1 MASVPEIN
9 DANFESEVLKSDMPF
24 LLDFSAEWCG
34 PCKMVGPLV
43 EQIGEE
49 EKDKLRVGVI
59 DIDKNPQTPAKFTVL
74 SIPTL
79 ILFKGGEVK
88 EQIIG
93 ALPKKAILER
103 LTPHL

>member
-1 MASVPEIN
+1 MANVPEIT
-9 DANFESEVLKSDMPF
+9 DANFEKDVLKSDLPF
-24 LLDFSAEWCG
+24 LLDFSADWCN

-49 EKDKLRVGVI
+49 QKDKLRVGVL
-59 DIDKNPQTPAKFTVL
+59 DIDKNPQTPAKFTVM

-79 ILFKGGEVK
+79 ILFKDGEVK

-93 ALPKKAILER
+93 ALPKKAIMER

>member
-1 MASVPEIN
+1 MANVPEIT
-9 DANFESEVLKSDMPF
+9 DGNFENDVLKSDLPF

-49 EKDKLRVGVI
+49 QKDKLRVGVI
-59 DIDKNPQTPAKFTVL
+59 DIDKNPQTPAKFTVM

-93 ALPKKAILER
+93 ALPKKAIMER